1 MEPYYTI
8 MKLPGNK
15 TEEYILM
22 LPFTPSGKSNLSAWM
37 VAQSDGENYG
47 KLIAYTFP
55 KQKLIYGPNQ
65 IVARINQDADVSRQI
80 SLWDQRG
87 SKVIQGTMLVIP
99 IEESLIYVRPLYLKA
114 DAGKIPELKRVIVGY
129 EDTIAMERTLEE
141 ALAKIFGE
149 DAIQNITT
157 PKPTASVKRKSIKAV
172 ESKSNVQLRQT
183 DYQTIKNMF
192 ERVMKRQE
200 EMDQKLFNHK
210 EDLKTLGKALDSAI
224 NIN

>member
-1 MEPYYTI
+1 M
-8 MKLPGNK
+8 
-15 TEEYILM
+15 
-22 LPFTPSGKSNLSAWM
+22 SKSVQQTL
-37 VAQSDGENYG
+37 
-47 KLIAYTFP
+47 L
-55 KQKLIYGPNQ
+55 
-65 IVARINQDADVSRQI
+65 
-80 SLWDQRG
+80 
-87 SKVIQGTMLVIP
+87 GTTLTSSVTTHN
-99 IEESLIYVRPLYLKA
+99 RLK
-114 DAGKIPELKRVIVGY
+114 
-129 EDTIAMERTLEE
+129 

-157 PKPTASVKRKSIKAV
+157 PTASLKRKSIKSV
-172 ESKSNVQLRQT
+172 ESKSNIQLKQT